1 MTGAVHVSQLLL
13 IATGGTI
20 SMVRDGQTGKSV
32 PALTAEELLART
44 SIDTETVRCLDLPY
58 PNAVISSGT
67 DLLSLAQGIARATKD
82 PIRGVVVTH
91 GTDTLEEVAYGIDEM
106 LSGMFPIVFTGA
118 MRPSW
123 APAFDGIQNLEQA
136 LQVAAVV
143 PAESGTLVTMQ
154 AEIFEAWSVY
164 KADTQALGAFTARR
178 GAVRGR
184 VAGKQIEFPGPAFP
198 RSRFSRIPPVLPSSV
213 PILTMGIGDDAALL
227 RKLAASDMV
236 NGLVVNGLVVASM
249 GAGSLPPA
257 ASEHFFRLAHTG
269 VPVVCCSSVP
279 SGPTAVPDYYPGAY
293 AELHDAGILIE
304 DYLSPRK
311 ARIRLMISLGLGVPY
326 VPFGKEFA

>member
-1 MTGAVHVSQLLL
+1 
-13 IATGGTI
+13 
-20 SMVRDGQTGKSV
+20 MVRDGQTGQRV
-32 PALTAEELLART
+32 PTLTADELLART

-67 DLLSLAQGIARATKD
+67 DLLSLAQGIAHAAQH

-106 LSGMFPIVFTGA
+106 LSGVFPIVFTGA

-164 KADTQALGAFTARR
+164 KADTQALDAFTARR

-213 PILTMGIGDDAALL
+213 PILTMGVGDDAALL
-227 RKLAASDMV
+227 RKSAASDM
-236 NGLVVNGLVVASM
+236 VNGLVVASM

-257 ASEHFFRLAHTG
+257 ASEHLFRLAHTG

-279 SGPTAVPDYYPGAY
+279 SGPTEIPDYYPGAY
-293 AELHDAGILIE
+293 AGLRDAGILIE
-304 DYLSPRK
+304 DYLSARK

-326 VPFGKEFA
+326 VPFGKEFG

>member
-58 PNAVISSGT
+58 PDAVISSGT
-67 DLLSLAQGIARATKD
+67 DLLSLAQGIAHAAQD
-82 PIRGVVVTH
+82 PVRGVVVTH

-106 LSGMFPIVFTGA
+106 LAGVFPIVFTGA

-123 APAFDGIQNLEQA
+123 APEFDGIQNLEQA
-136 LQVAAVV
+136 LQVAAFV
-143 PAESGTLVTMQ
+143 PAESGTLVTMR

-164 KADTQALGAFTARR
+164 KADTQALDAFTARR

-184 VAGKQIEFPGPAFP
+184 VAGKQIEFSGPAFP
-198 RSRFSRIPPVLPSSV
+198 RSRLSRIPPVLPSSV
-213 PILTMGIGDDAALL
+213 PILTVGMGDDAALL
-227 RKLAASDMV
+227 RNLAASDV
-236 NGLVVNGLVVASM
+236 LNGLVVASM

-257 ASEHFFRLAHTG
+257 ASEHLFRLAHTG

-279 SGPTAVPDYYPGAY
+279 SGPTEIPDYYPGAY
-293 AELHDAGILIE
+293 AGLRDAGILIE

-311 ARIRLMISLGLGVPY
+311 ARIRLMISVGLGVPY